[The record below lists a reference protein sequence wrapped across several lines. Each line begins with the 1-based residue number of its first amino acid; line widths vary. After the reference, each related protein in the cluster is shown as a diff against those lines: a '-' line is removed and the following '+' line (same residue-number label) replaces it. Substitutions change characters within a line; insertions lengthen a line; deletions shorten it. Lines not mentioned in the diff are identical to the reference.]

1 MKKIISLLVIAILL
15 ISSAMMSSFAAGTEN
30 EKFDIPKANQAPVID
45 GKIDGDE
52 WDNALVRTLTADN
65 VTDVTNTDIAF
76 QGATFRWMWDD
87 AGMYLFAEIT
97 DATAATTV
105 HSPNAGSYNSGD
117 GIQVCVYAGSDL
129 EGSNVGTLFFYSLV
143 IANDG
148 NAYIGEHF
156 VYGDGGS
163 GGDVP
168 ANEATVACV
177 ASGSSYVIE
186 AFIAKAAWAKSDP
199 AIVIAEG
206 ASLPLANI
214 IMDQN
219 DAAQA
224 LFTDTAWFSGINSN
238 KYTLTNAVA
247 GHVEAEV
254 VEAAPVAE
262 AEAETEAAPVTTA
275 PATAQSTAPQTND
288 NTTMIMLTALI
299 VSALAVG
306 LTLKRRTVR

>member
-1 MKKIISLLVIAILL
+1 MKKIISLLVITVLL
-15 ISSAMMSSFAAGTEN
+15 ISSAMITSFAAGTEN

-65 VTDVTNTDIAF
+65 ITDVTNTDITF

-97 DATAATTV
+97 DTTKATTV
-105 HSPNAGSYNSGD
+105 HAPNAGSYNSGD
-117 GIQVCVYAGSDL
+117 GIQVCVYASPDG

-143 IANDG
+143 IADDG

-156 VYGDGGS
+156 VYGDGGN
-163 GGDVP
+163 GQDVP
-168 ANEATVACV
+168 AGEAAVAAV
-177 ASGSSYVIE
+177 AGGSSYTIE
-186 AFIAKAAWAKSDP
+186 AFIAKEAWAKSDP

-219 DAAQA
+219 DSAQA
-224 LFTDTAWFSGINSN
+224 LFTDTAWFSGVNSN

-247 GHVEAEV
+247 GHIEAVAVEAEAP
-254 VEAAPVAE
+254 AAP
-262 AEAETEAAPVTTA
+262 EAETAPVTTA
-275 PATAQSTAPQTND
+275 PAAVQTSAPQTSD
-288 NTTMIMLTALI
+288 NMIVFIALVVI
-299 VSALAVG
+299 ALAVT
-306 LTLKRRTVR
+306 LTLKKRTTR

>member
-1 MKKIISLLVIAILL
+1 MKKIISLLVIAVLL
-15 ISSAMMSSFAAGTEN
+15 ISSAAMSSFAAGTEN
-30 EKFDIPKANQAPVID
+30 EKFDISKANQAPVID

-52 WDNALVRTLTADN
+52 WDNALVRTLKADN

-97 DATAATTV
+97 DATKATTV
-105 HSPNAGSYNSGD
+105 HAPNAGSYNSGD
-117 GIQVCVYAGSDL
+117 GIQVCVYAGADL
-129 EGSNVGTLFFYSLV
+129 EGSAVGTLFFYSLV
-143 IANDG
+143 IADDG

-168 ANEATVACV
+168 ANEAAIAAVAG
-177 ASGSSYVIE
+177 GSSYAIE
-186 AFIAKAAWAKSDP
+186 AFIAKEAWAKSSP
-199 AIVIAEG
+199 AIAIAEG

-219 DAAQA
+219 DSAQA

-247 GHVEAEV
+247 GHVEAV
-254 VEAAPVAE
+254 VEEAPAAAEAPAAEAAPVAV
-262 AEAETEAAPVTTA
+262 AAPAAVQTA
-275 PATAQSTAPQTND
+275 APQTSD
-288 NTTMIMLTALI
+288 NTAVIAFTALVVI
-299 VSALAVG
+299 ALAVA
-306 LTLKRRTVR
+306 LTLKRSSVR